1 MKKTLISGILL
12 GDYRKR
18 GCMQMVGR
26 RKKHI
31 GLKVFLVIIAI
42 IIVAGVV
49 CKEQIKNVIG
59 DKVAEV
65 AVEKLIDE
73 KLNDDSLTYG
83 DVSAKEILDN
93 MDEEDKQTVTDIV
106 KDNMTAENIKTAESY
121 VKSGDTD
128 GLKEYVKETLSEE
141 DKATVTEMY
150 EKYKNTVN

>member
-1 MKKTLISGILL
+1 
-12 GDYRKR
+12 
-18 GCMQMVGR
+18 MVGR

>member
-1 MKKTLISGILL
+1 M
-12 GDYRKR
+12 
-18 GCMQMVGR
+18 
-26 RKKHI
+26 
-31 GLKVFLVIIAI
+31 
-42 IIVAGVV
+42 AGVV

-83 DVSAKEILDN
+83 DVSAKEILVN
-93 MDEEDKQTVTDIV
+93 MAEEDKQTVTDIV

-141 DKATVTEMY
+141 DKATDTEMY